1 MKKFKGEIALIT
13 ATIIWGATFTIIKT
27 ALHDAS
33 PLVFISL
40 RFTFAALILLPFMFK
55 ALRGITKPVL
65 LGGILLGMFYFLGFS
80 TQTIGLNYTSATKSG
95 FITGTFVIFTPLLQI
110 IIERRPPSRGSVAGI
125 ILSVAGLVLL
135 SSTGTSI
142 LSVFTEIGEGFN
154 IGDFFTLLCA
164 FFFSLYVVYLD
175 IVSKKYDYKPLVFL
189 QIAVTGICGILAAF
203 VLAFFGLET
212 PHLELTAN
220 LIFAVGYTSILATIV
235 TTIIMTK
242 YQKLILP
249 ARAGIIYALEPIFSA
264 LVAFFVLREKISN
277 FGLIGGALIF
287 SGLLVSEVID
297 KKSEQQYE

>member
-13 ATIIWGATFTIIKT
+13 ATIIWGATFTIIKN

-40 RFTFAALILLPFMFK
+40 RFTFAALILLPFIFK

-65 LGGILLGMFYFLGFS
+65 LGGILLGLFYFLGFS

-110 IIERRPPSRGSVAGI
+110 IIEKRLPSKGSVIGI
-125 ILSVAGLVLL
+125 ILSVTGLIFL

-142 LSVFTEIGEGFN
+142 LSVFSEIGEGFN

-175 IVSKKYDYKPLVFL
+175 IISKKFDYKPLVFL
-189 QIAVTGICGILAAF
+189 QIAVTGVCGILAAF
-203 VLAFFGLET
+203 ALAFFGLEK
-212 PHLELTAN
+212 PHLEITTN

-235 TTIIMTK
+235 TTIMMTK

-264 LVAFFVLREKISN
+264 IVAFFVLREKISN

-297 KKSEQQYE
+297 KKNETV

>member
-1 MKKFKGEIALIT
+1 MKKFKGEIALLT
-13 ATIIWGATFTIIKT
+13 ATLIWGATFTIIKT

-40 RFTFAALILLPFMFK
+40 RFTFAALILLPFLVRTLK
-55 ALRGITKPVL
+55 NITKPVL
-65 LGGILLGMFYFLGFS
+65 LGGILLGIFYFLGFS

-110 IIERRPPSRGSVAGI
+110 IIERKLPSKGSVIGI
-125 ILSVAGLVLL
+125 ILVIAGLIFL

-142 LSVFTEIGEGFN
+142 LSVFSEIGEGFN

-175 IVSKKYDYKPLVFL
+175 IVSKKFDYKPLVFL
-189 QIAVTGICGILAAF
+189 QIAVTGVCGIAAAVFLAF
-203 VLAFFGLET
+203 VGLET
-212 PHLELTAN
+212 PHLEFTSN
-220 LIFAVGYTSILATIV
+220 LIFAVGYTSILATII
-235 TTIIMTK
+235 TTIIMTR

-249 ARAGIIYALEPIFSA
+249 ARAGIIYALEPLFSA
-264 LVAFFVLREKISN
+264 IVAFFVLREKISN

-287 SGLLVSEVID
+287 SGLLVSELID
-297 KKSEQQYE
+297 KKGEQTV

>member
-1 MKKFKGEIALIT
+1 MNKFKGEITLLT
-13 ATIIWGATFTIIKT
+13 ATLIWGATFTIIKT

-55 ALRGITKPVL
+55 ALRSISKPVL
-65 LGGILLGMFYFLGFS
+65 FGGILLGILYFLGFS

-110 IIERRPPSRGSVAGI
+110 IILKKLPSKGSVAGI
-125 ILSVAGLVLL
+125 ILAVTGLILL

-142 LSVFTEIGEGFN
+142 LSVFSEIGEGFN

-175 IVSKKYDYKPLVFL
+175 IISKKFDYRPLVFL
-189 QIAVTGICGILAAF
+189 QIAVTGVCGIIAAF
-203 VLAFFGLET
+203 SLSFFGLEK
-212 PHLELTAN
+212 PHLEFTPN

-235 TTIIMTK
+235 TTIIMTR
-242 YQKLILP
+242 YQKLIFTCQGGNYLCF
-249 ARAGIIYALEPIFSA
+249 RAN
-264 LVAFFVLREKISN
+264 FFCNSCILCVKRKN
-277 FGLIGGALIF
+277 F
-287 SGLLVSEVID
+287 
-297 KKSEQQYE
+297 

>member
-1 MKKFKGEIALIT
+1 MNKFKGEITLLT
-13 ATIIWGATFTIIKT
+13 ATLIWGATFTIIKT

-55 ALRGITKPVL
+55 ALRSISKPVL
-65 LGGILLGMFYFLGFS
+65 FGGILLGILYFLGFS

-110 IIERRPPSRGSVAGI
+110 IILKKLPSKGSVVGI
-125 ILSVAGLVLL
+125 ILAVTGLILL

-142 LSVFTEIGEGFN
+142 LSVFSEIGEGFN

-175 IVSKKYDYKPLVFL
+175 IISKKFDYRPLVFL
-189 QIAVTGICGILAAF
+189 QIAVTGVCGIIAAF
-203 VLAFFGLET
+203 SLSFFGLEK
-212 PHLELTAN
+212 PHLEFTPN

-235 TTIIMTK
+235 TTIIMTR

-264 LVAFFVLREKISN
+264 IVAFFVLREKISN

-287 SGLLVSEVID
+287 SGLLVSELID
-297 KKSEQQYE
+297 KKSEKAA

>member
-1 MKKFKGEIALIT
+1 MKKFRGEIALIT
-13 ATIIWGATFTIIKT
+13 ATIIWGATFTIIKS

-40 RFTFAALILLPFMFK
+40 RFIFAALILLPFLFK
-55 ALRGITKPVL
+55 ALKNISRPVL
-65 LGGILLGMFYFLGFS
+65 LGGILLGIFYFLGFS

-110 IIERRPPSRGSVAGI
+110 VIERKLPSKGSVIGI
-125 ILSVAGLVLL
+125 ILCVAGLIFL
-135 SSTGTSI
+135 SSSGTSI
-142 LSVFTEIGEGFN
+142 LSVFSEIGEGFN

-175 IVSKKYDYKPLVFL
+175 IVSKKFDYKPLVFL
-189 QIAVTGICGILAAF
+189 QIAVTGVCG
-203 VLAFFGLET
+203 VLAVFFLAFAGLET
-212 PHLELTAN
+212 PHLEITAN

-242 YQKLILP
+242 YQRLIIP

-264 LVAFFVLREKISN
+264 IVAFFVLREKISN

-297 KKSEQQYE
+297 KKGKKQYE